1 MVYILCIKLAVH
13 YSILGCCDLG
23 LDGTLYD
30 YFGGERDLLESR
42 VCFVGD
48 PGARIEEDY
57 LRILRYFRY
66 SIGPSVCLDF

>member
-1 MVYILCIKLAVH
+1 MAVQNTSSFNHNCI
-13 YSILGCCDLG
+13 SG

-42 VCFVGD
+42 VSFVGD
-48 PGARIEEDY
+48 PGARIREDF

-66 SIGPSVCLDF
+66 V